1 MHSGNLG
8 VRFAEPEIVTGGRR
22 VDVAARAE
30 NERRC
35 ADRAV

>member
-8 VRFAEPEIVTGGRR
+8 VKFAEPETVTGGRG
-22 VDVAARAE
+22 VDVTARAE

-35 ADRAV
+35 AKRAV